1 MYLPKTDS
9 QYAIAMKKGDTQ
21 LRDQFNEV
29 LGLLKENGT
38 YQTIYKK
45 WFTDIQF

>member
-1 MYLPKTDS
+1 MFLPETDS
-9 QYAIAMKKGDTQ
+9 QYAIAMRKGDVQ
-21 LRDQFNEV
+21 LKDQFNEV
-29 LGLLKENGT
+29 LTLLKENGV